1 MEQGASDNYI
11 VMMIRFFHTH
21 FICTLRDSVA
31 VAYIALEL
39 VNARVYITVKLI
51 V

>member
-1 MEQGASDNYI
+1 MEWVPVIYSDDVYSDSI
-11 VMMIRFFHTH
+11 FPRSFHTY
-21 FICTLRDSVA
+21 TEA

-39 VNARVYITVKLI
+39 VNAHVYTTVKLI